1 MELSSEIPLRWPLR
15 LAAHLRYLWTLV
27 VAALCFLIIGIPLV
41 LMGYTL
47 RAVFGIEDVVFP
59 FARFGARL
67 YLWSAGVRAVVS
79 GRDHLDDNE
88 TYLFVAN
95 HQSNLDPPLIF
106 CNVGQNVG
114 ALAKKE
120 LRKVPVLGQ
129 GMALAHIIPIDRSNR
144 ERAIESTKAGAN
156 ELRRGHSLM
165 AFPEGT
171 RSPDGRMREFKK
183 GAFFMAV
190 EAGVR
195 IVPIAINGTRLVMPK
210 GRSVTMPGTVS
221 MDILQPVSTSGWN
234 PEEISTLIEKVA
246 FAIGTRLTD

>member
-1 MELSSEIPLRWPLR
+1 MELSSEIPLRWPMR
-15 LAAHLRYLWTLV
+15 LAARLRYLWTLV
-27 VAALCFLIIGIPLV
+27 VAALCFLIIGIPVV
-41 LMGYTL
+41 LIGYTL
-47 RAVFGIEDVVFP
+47 RAVFGIENVVFP

-67 YLWSAGVRAVVS
+67 YLWSAGVHAVVS

-120 LRKVPVLGQ
+120 LRRVPVLGQ

-144 ERAIESTKAGAN
+144 ERAIESTKAGAA

-210 GRSVTMPGTVS
+210 GRSATMPGTVS

-234 PEEISTLIEKVA
+234 PAEISALIDKVA
-246 FAIGTRLTD
+246 SAIGTRL